1 MCCAVCSTVPTDLF
15 VCLIISSARSLR
27 YKKRGG
33 PPLHRRRRP
42 LLWHT
47 IGVITAR
54 RTLCTR
60 RGQNVNGSLVFDQL
74 CKRVI
79 KPSAKRRGEAR
90 GRHRGQV
97 EGRRSLPR
105 LRMCRP
111 PGPQPP
117 KSGENRGTRSAR
129 YQFAKVVAS
138 FIRTCAMFTKRGT
151 QCRYQIGQILNKT
164 GLISTVVIVT
174 PAEDGTRRGWSAAH
188 PD

>member
-27 YKKRGG
+27 YKKRGE
-33 PPLHRRRRP
+33 PPPHRRRRP

-97 EGRRSLPR
+97 EGRRCLPR
-105 LRMCRP
+105 LRVCRP

-117 KSGENRGTRSAR
+117 KIGRKSRHEVSALSICKSR
-129 YQFAKVVAS
+129 CVLYSDLCNV
-138 FIRTCAMFTKRGT
+138 
-151 QCRYQIGQILNKT
+151 YKT
-164 GLISTVVIVT
+164 GNTMPLSNRS
-174 PAEDGTRRGWSAAH
+174 DFK
-188 PD
+188 